1 MYGGR
6 LRKPLRGFSV
16 GVLGVD
22 DTLSESG
29 LSLAVD
35 LACATFDRWLSDNAS
50 LDVPGV
56 KSAGGGARDDLDAD
70 TWS

>member
-6 LRKPLRGFSV
+6 FTKPLRGFSV

-35 LACATFDRWLSDNAS
+35 LACAAFDRRLSDDTR
-50 LDVPGV
+50 LDVAGV
-56 KSAGGGARDDLDAD
+56 KSA
-70 TWS
+70 